1 MLNITARPYKGYH
14 GMSLPYGK
22 LSVKITNSKKILFLG
37 DKMKESILIVEDE
50 KDIAK
55 MLDYNL
61 KKEGFK
67 TILVHDGEDALDAAH
82 SKLPDLIL
90 LDLMLP
96 GIDGLEVS
104 KALKSERKTSHIPII
119 MLTAK
124 SQESDKVIGLELG
137 ADDYITKPFSP
148 RELIARIK
156 AVLRRVKEKD
166 KLPEVLKIGDLAIDF
181 SKISVS
187 IKDKPIEL
195 TAKEFELLTTL
206 VKARGRVLSRDY
218 LLDNIWGFENA
229 IEIQTR
235 TVDVH
240 IRTLR
245 KKLKSQA
252 KRIVT
257 VKNYGYRFETEETDD

>member
-1 MLNITARPYKGYH
+1 
-14 GMSLPYGK
+14 
-22 LSVKITNSKKILFLG
+22 
-37 DKMKESILIVEDE
+37 MKEKILIVEDE
-50 KDIAK
+50 KDIVK

-61 KKEGFK
+61 KKEGFR
-67 TILVHDGEDALDAAH
+67 TLSAYDGEDALDLANREPPA
-82 SKLPDLIL
+82 LII

-96 GIDGLEVS
+96 GMDGLEVC
-104 KALKSERKTSHIPII
+104 KVLKKENKTATISII

-124 SQESDKVIGLELG
+124 SQESDKVVGLELG

-156 AVLRRVKEKD
+156 AVLRRARDKE
-166 KLPEVLKIGDLAIDF
+166 KLPEVLKIGDLSIDF
-181 SKISVS
+181 SKIQVSV
-187 IKDKPIEL
+187 KGKPIEL
-195 TAKEFELLTTL
+195 TSKEFELLKILIKT
-206 VKARGRVLSRDY
+206 KGRVLSRDY
-218 LLDNIWGFENA
+218 LLDTIWGFDHA

-245 KKLKSQA
+245 KKLKAEA

-257 VKNYGYRFETEETDD
+257 VKNYGYRFEAEEE